1 MDLKSSDRRMKQHES
16 WVDIS
21 MLMLFNKR
29 PEAIVR
35 RHSSRQVFLRLPR
48 NLLENTCVGVFFT
61 ELLQSC
67 ASEKLSFSNA
77 LALTLIWVWPPHPH
91 PPLIRAKFGIFNLPQ
106 LSDIGQKFY
115 PPPLQ
120 DKTIKNPPRLGLTHS
135 FPMHCKVFWCLQRV
149 EKGCIGNEW
158 VNQQSAFEI

>member
-1 MDLKSSDRRMKQHES
+1 MDLESSDRRMKQHES

-21 MLMLFNKR
+21 MSMLFNKR

-91 PPLIRAKFGIFNLPQ
+91 PPLIRAKFGIFNLLQ

-115 PPPLQ
+115 PPPPSRQ
-120 DKTIKNPPRLGLTHS
+120 NHKKPTQIRANPFIPNAL
-135 FPMHCKVFWCLQRV
+135 
-149 EKGCIGNEW
+149 
-158 VNQQSAFEI
+158 

>member
-1 MDLKSSDRRMKQHES
+1 MDLESSDRRMKQHES

-61 ELLQSC
+61 EHLQSC

-91 PPLIRAKFGIFNLPQ
+91 PPLNNSEMVKAVALAFCSIKEHFITDIRAKFGIFNLPQ
-106 LSDIGQKFY
+106 LSDIGQTFY
-115 PPPLQ
+115 PPPPPSRPNHKKPTQ
-120 DKTIKNPPRLGLTHS
+120 IRANPFIPNAL
-135 FPMHCKVFWCLQRV
+135 
-149 EKGCIGNEW
+149 
-158 VNQQSAFEI
+158 